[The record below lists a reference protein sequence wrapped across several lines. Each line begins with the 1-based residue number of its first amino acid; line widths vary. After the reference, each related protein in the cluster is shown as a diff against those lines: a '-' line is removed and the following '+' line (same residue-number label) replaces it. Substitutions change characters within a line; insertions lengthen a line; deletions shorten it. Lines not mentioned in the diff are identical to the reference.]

1 LRSPTS
7 RAKQGI
13 VENADFSPKYYLLED
28 KTMLE
33 LRFIRENLD
42 LVKEKTA
49 RRGQDTAKLDDFA
62 RIDQQ
67 RLTILA
73 EVEGLK
79 NKRNIVSKE
88 VSQLKQGSG
97 QDAARADALI
107 IEMRDTNQR
116 IKDLDAELA
125 SIEERLQTIV
135 MAIPNLCDDSVP
147 VGQDDTDNLEVR
159 VWGDK
164 PVFTFNPKPH
174 WEIGE
179 QLGILD
185 FDRATKLA
193 GARFAL
199 LKGFASRLER
209 ALINFMLDLHTQKHG
224 YTEVLPPFLANTAS
238 LTATGQLP
246 KFSEDL
252 FKISDWDLYLIPTAE
267 VPVTNIH
274 REETLEERDLP
285 ISYTAYTP
293 CFRSEAGSYG
303 RDTRGL
309 IRQHQFD
316 KVELVKFTTPE
327 TSMAELEKL
336 LTDAEEVLQLLKL
349 PYRVVTL
356 CTGDLGFSSTKTYDI
371 EVWLPGQSTY
381 REISSCSN
389 FLDFQARRGSIR
401 YRPDGQ
407 KKSRLVH
414 TLNGS
419 GLAVGRTLLAILE
432 NYQQEDGSVLLP
444 EILRPYFE
452 TRF

>member
-1 LRSPTS
+1 MINRDISQKLAPSRSSTYI
-7 RAKQGI
+7 R
-13 VENADFSPKYYLLED
+13 

-33 LRFIRENLD
+33 LRFIRENFD

-49 RRGQDTAKLDDFA
+49 RRGQNITKLEDFVQ
-62 RIDQQ
+62 IDQQ
-67 RLTILA
+67 RLSILT

-79 NKRNIVSKE
+79 NKRNSVSKE
-88 VSQLKQGSG
+88 VSLLKQGST
-97 QDAARADALI
+97 QDSTKADSLI
-107 IEMRDTNQR
+107 AEMRETNQR
-116 IKDLDAELA
+116 IKELDSELH
-125 SIEERLQTIV
+125 SIEEKLQAIV
-135 MAIPNLCDDSVP
+135 MSTPNLCDDSVP
-147 VGQDDTDNLEVR
+147 IGQSDTDNIPVR
-159 VWGDK
+159 TWGDK
-164 PVFTFNPKPH
+164 PSFSYAPKTH

-185 FDRATKLA
+185 FERATRLA

-209 ALINFMLDLHTQKHG
+209 CLINFMLDLHTQKHG
-224 YTEVLPPFLANTAS
+224 YTEVLPPFMANTAS

-246 KFSEDL
+246 KFAEDL

-274 REETLEERDLP
+274 RDETLEERDLP
-285 ISYTAYTP
+285 LCYTAYTP

-327 TSMAELEKL
+327 TSMLELENL
-336 LTDAEEVLQLLKL
+336 LADAEAVLQLLGL
-349 PYRVVTL
+349 HYRVVTL
-356 CTGDLGFSSTKTYDI
+356 CSGDLGFSSAKTYDI
-371 EVWLPGQSTY
+371 EVWLPGQDTY

-389 FLDFQARRGSIR
+389 FLDFQARRGAIR
-401 YRPDGQ
+401 YRPEGQ

-432 NYQQEDGSVLLP
+432 NYQQEDGTVVIP
-444 EILRPYFE
+444 EILKPYFE
-452 TRF
+452 NRF

>member
-1 LRSPTS
+1 
-7 RAKQGI
+7 
-13 VENADFSPKYYLLED
+13 
-28 KTMLE
+28 MLE
-33 LRFIRENLD
+33 LRFIRENKE

-49 RRGQDTAKLDDFA
+49 RRGQGSGKLDDFA
-62 RIDQQ
+62 QIDQQ
-67 RLTILA
+67 RLSILT

-79 NKRNIVSKE
+79 NRRNIVSKE
-88 VSQLKQGSG
+88 VSQLKQGTD
-97 QDAARADALI
+97 QDSVRADALI

-116 IKDLDAELA
+116 IKELDAELA
-125 SIEERLQTIV
+125 STEEQLKAIV
-135 MAIPNLCDDSVP
+135 LSIPNLCDDSVP
-147 VGQDDTDNLEVR
+147 VGQNDTDNLEIR

-164 PVFTFNPKPH
+164 PVFPFSPKPH

-224 YTEVLPPFLANTAS
+224 YTEILPPFLANTAS

-246 KFSEDL
+246 KFAEDL

-274 REETLEERDLP
+274 REETLDERDLP
-285 ISYTAYTP
+285 LSYTAYTP

-336 LTDAEEVLQLLKL
+336 LMDAEEVLQLLRL

-371 EVWLPGQSTY
+371 EVWLPGQNTY

-401 YRPDGQ
+401 YRPEGQ

-432 NYQQEDGSVLLP
+432 NYQQEDGSVALP
-444 EILRPYFE
+444 EILKPYFE
-452 TRF
+452 VRFQKNLE

>member
-1 LRSPTS
+1 
-7 RAKQGI
+7 
-13 VENADFSPKYYLLED
+13 
-28 KTMLE
+28 MLE
-33 LRFIRENLD
+33 LRFIRENIE

-49 RRGQDTAKLDDFA
+49 RRGQGTGKLDDFA
-62 RIDQQ
+62 QIDQQ
-67 RLTILA
+67 RLAILT

-79 NKRNIVSKE
+79 NRRNIVSKE
-88 VSQLKQGSG
+88 VSLLKQGSD
-97 QDAARADALI
+97 QDSVRADALI

-116 IKDLDAELA
+116 IKELDAELA
-125 SIEERLQTIV
+125 STEEQLQAIV
-135 MAIPNLCDDSVP
+135 LSIPNLCDDSVP
-147 VGQDDTDNLEVR
+147 VGQNDTDNLEIR

-164 PVFTFNPKPH
+164 PVFPFSPKPH

-224 YTEVLPPFLANTAS
+224 YTEILPPFLANTAS

-246 KFSEDL
+246 KFAEDL

-274 REETLEERDLP
+274 REETLDERDLP
-285 ISYTAYTP
+285 LSYTAYTP

-336 LTDAEEVLQLLKL
+336 LMDAEEVLQLLRL

-371 EVWLPGQSTY
+371 EVWLPGQNTY

-401 YRPDGQ
+401 YRPEGQ

-419 GLAVGRTLLAILE
+419 GLAVGRTLLASLE
-432 NYQQEDGSVLLP
+432 NYQQKDGSVSLP
-444 EILRPYFE
+444 EILKPYFE
-452 TRF
+452 VRFSKESE

>member
-1 LRSPTS
+1 
-7 RAKQGI
+7 
-13 VENADFSPKYYLLED
+13 
-28 KTMLE
+28 MLE
-33 LRFIRENLD
+33 LRFIRENLE

-49 RRGQDTAKLDDFA
+49 RRGQDTTKLDDFA
-62 RIDQQ
+62 STDQR
-67 RLTILA
+67 RLSVLA
-73 EVEGLK
+73 EVEALK
-79 NKRNIVSKE
+79 NRRNTVSKE
-88 VSQLKQGSG
+88 ISLLKQGSG
-97 QDAARADALI
+97 QEAERAEILI
-107 IEMRDTNQR
+107 VEMRETNQR
-116 IKDLDAELA
+116 IKEMDTEL
-125 SIEERLQTIV
+125 SLIEENLQ
-135 MAIPNLCDDSVP
+135 AIIMSVPNLCDDSVP
-147 VGQDDTDNLEVR
+147 VGQSDADNLEIR
-159 VWGDK
+159 VWGARPD
-164 PVFTFNPKPH
+164 FTFAPRPH

-185 FDRATKLA
+185 FERATKLA

-224 YTEVLPPFLANTAS
+224 YVEVLPPFMANSAS

-246 KFSEDL
+246 KFADDL
-252 FKISDWDLYLIPTAE
+252 FKIQDWDLYLIPTAE

-285 ISYTAYTP
+285 LCYTAYTP

-327 TSMAELEKL
+327 TSMQELEKL
-336 LTDAEEVLQLLKL
+336 LNDAEEVLQLLGL

-356 CTGDLGFSSTKTYDI
+356 CTGDLGFSATKTYDI
-371 EVWLPGQSTY
+371 EVWLPGQNCY

-389 FLDFQARRGSIR
+389 FLDFQARRGAIR

-432 NYQQEDGSVLLP
+432 NYQQADGSVALP
-444 EILRPYFE
+444 EVLKPYFE
-452 TRF
+452 KRF